1 MNEADIERITNDIL
15 TSYLINVRMPR
26 YLKSMYVTAIHLII
40 LNTITELSLSL
51 NLVLICSKI
60 IMIYLQETVEDY
72 LYQEGLCENKVELYS
87 DFAHNYLIK
96 LYKLGKVKEEE
107 FEYLSKEL
115 M

>member
-1 MNEADIERITNDIL
+1 MNEADIEKITNDIL
-15 TSYLINVRMPR
+15 TNYLINVRMPR
-26 YLKSMYVTAIHLII
+26 YLKSISVTAIHLII

-60 IMIYLQETVEDY
+60 LMLYLQETIEDY

-87 DFAHNYLIK
+87 EFTYNYLIK
-96 LYKLGKVKEEE
+96 LYKLGKVQEKE